1 MKKNSMKMM
10 TLCLLLTL
18 CLSGIFLFS
27 TSVYAEDAK
36 ITIEDVKAA
45 PGETIEIKVKI
56 VENPGIAFL
65 RVPLVYDKTYF
76 ESMEMEGVGLE
87 GWTIKTAAVW
97 AEADNSDYTG
107 DILIVRCKVYDDA
120 LEGTAVVKLGEIEAW
135 TDKDETVPFEVEGG
149 TVTIQKKE
157 EIEPTTNVEVVNNP
171 DGKSQISSK
180 MVVGIIVVFAIIVG
194 IVIVIMRKKR
204 NSDNKQ

>member
-135 TDKDETVPFEVEGG
+135 TDKDEAVPFEVEGG